1 MVSSDIEGLF
11 EDSDIDDGAQRRLIL
26 APFGMNKWTLKN
38 GRQDYVGRK
47 RRETIVDLGR
57 VH

>member
-11 EDSDIDDGAQRRLIL
+11 DDSDIDDAAQRRLIL
-26 APFGMNKWTLKN
+26 GPFGINKWTLKK

-47 RRETIVDLGR
+47 RRENTVDLGR